1 MKKLIFTLLLSLPI
15 ILFSQSPVAG
25 NRTLFDK
32 KSVGEIRI
40 ILPTSQWGDAL
51 DSMRLYGDGMLRGT
65 VIIDGALYKDAG
77 VRYRGNNSYQMGIK
91 RNPFQIKLNLTD
103 KEANHQ
109 GFTSIK
115 LSSALRDPSMA
126 REALFYEIAG
136 KYMPSPQ
143 TSYTKVFVNEDYVG
157 VYVNVESVDKQ
168 FLQKHY
174 DSSENSFFKAGVD
187 YKVESPKGCR
197 QNIYGSLEYEDNIEC
212 YKRNYEIESETG
224 WIDLKDLTQ
233 TLSKDPKNIDKI
245 LDVDNTLWML
255 ALNNVLVNLNSYS
268 GNYSQNYY
276 LYKDDNG
283 RFQPIHWDLNLAFG
297 SYKNIGTGSD
307 LELKDLQRLSP
318 LLHADNELKPLIN
331 QLLKDPYYKKVYL
344 SHIRQILEENIDN
357 GWYEKRVQELQGL
370 IVIPFSE
377 DKNKYYTLD
386 EFQNSLKE
394 TVGKRSKIPGIVEL
408 MSKRS
413 RFLKNHPE
421 LTALP
426 SAITEVKIAG
436 RGKFDNTKLNAFK
449 VSAKADRFP
458 KKLTVHYRFNTK
470 SPYKTILMEEEGGT
484 DMPSGVKQYV
494 VAIESKSETEDLEY
508 YITAENAGTVSF
520 SPANYATKPLMAKAS
535 DLNK

>member
-1 MKKLIFTLLLSLPI
+1 MKKLIFTFLCVLPLI
-15 ILFSQSPVAG
+15 IFAQNGAG
-25 NRTLFDK
+25 NRPLFDK
-32 KSVGEIRI
+32 NTIGEIRI

-51 DSMRLYGDGMLRGT
+51 DSMRLYGDGTLKGK
-65 VIIDGALYKDAG
+65 VVIDGAYYEDAG

-91 RNPFQIKLNLTD
+91 RNPFQIKINANN

-115 LSSALRDPSMA
+115 LSSALRDPSMV

-136 KYMPSPQ
+136 KYMPAPQ

-157 VYVNVESVDKQ
+157 VYVNVESIDNQ
-168 FLQKHY
+168 FLMTKY
-174 DSSENSFFKAGVD
+174 GSNGNSFFKAGTD
-187 YKVESPKGCR
+187 YKVESAKGCR
-197 QNIYGSLEYEDNIEC
+197 QNIYGSLEYEENIDC
-212 YKRNYEIESETG
+212 YKGNFELESETG
-224 WIDLKDLTQ
+224 WNDLKDLTQ
-233 TLSKDPKNIDKI
+233 TLQKDPKNIDKI
-245 LDVDNTLWML
+245 LDVDRTLWML

-307 LELKDLQRLSP
+307 LDLKDLQRLNP

-331 QLLKDPYYKKVYL
+331 QLLKDAFYKKIYL
-344 SHIRQILEENIDN
+344 SHIRQILEENIEN
-357 GWYEKRVQELQGL
+357 GWYEKRAQELQGL

-386 EFQNSLKE
+386 EFQNSLKA
-394 TVGKRSKIPGIVEL
+394 TTGKRSKIPGIVEL

-413 RFLKNHPE
+413 KFLKNHPE

-426 SAITEVKIAG
+426 SSITEVKVGG
-436 RGKFDNTKLNAFK
+436 RGKFDNTKLTAFK
-449 VSAKADRFP
+449 ISAKADRFP
-458 KKLTVHYRFNTK
+458 KKLMVHYRFNSKT
-470 SPYKTILMEEEGGT
+470 PYKSIVMEEDAGS
-484 DMPSGVKQYV
+484 DMPSGMKQFS
-494 VAIESKSETEDLEY
+494 ASIESKMETEELEY

-520 SPANYATKPLMAKAS
+520 SPANYMSKPNMVKAA